1 MKAPAFH
8 YARPDT
14 LDEALALLA
23 AQGEGATIL
32 AGGQSLL
39 AMLNLRLTQPELLID
54 INRIAGL
61 GDITDQGGHIRIGAL
76 ARHAEVIASPL
87 VVQHLPLVALAM
99 PYVAHLAVRNRG
111 TFGGSIALADPAAEL
126 PACAVALGA
135 TMVLCSL
142 RGERRVA
149 AEDFFN
155 GLYSTARAADE
166 LLVAVDLP
174 KRPACRVAFREL
186 SRRHGDFAMVG
197 AAACHEAGSLRL
209 VVFGCESHARLAVHA
224 AAAAQGRDL
233 ADEGVRNA
241 VAAALDADLEPSG
254 TLSGRPDTKREL
266 ARVLVRRA
274 LADLAA

>member
-14 LDEALALLA
+14 LDEALTLLA
-23 AQGEGATIL
+23 ERGQGATVL

-54 INRIAGL
+54 INRIAEL
-61 GDITDQGGHIRIGAL
+61 GGIADHGEHIRIGAL

-87 VVQHLPLVALAM
+87 VAQHAPLVALAM

-135 TMVLCSL
+135 TMVLRSV

-149 AEDFFN
+149 AEDFFT

-174 KRPACRVAFREL
+174 KRPAARVAFREL

-197 AAACHEAGSLRL
+197 VAACLEAGSLRL
-209 VVFGCESHARLAVHA
+209 VVFGCESHARLAAHA
-224 AAAAQGRDL
+224 SAAAQGHDL
-233 ADEGVRNA
+233 ADEGVRNS
-241 VAAALDADLEPSG
+241 VAAALDADLDPSG

-266 ARVLVRRA
+266 AQVLVRRA
-274 LADLAA
+274 LADLAE